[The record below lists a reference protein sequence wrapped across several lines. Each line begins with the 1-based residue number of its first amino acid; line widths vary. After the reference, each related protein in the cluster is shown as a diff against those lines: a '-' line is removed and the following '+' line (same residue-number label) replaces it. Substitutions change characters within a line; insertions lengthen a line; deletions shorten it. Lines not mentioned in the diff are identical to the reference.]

1 MSHFC
6 STKMKLLRT
15 DWFPAA
21 TDAKIRALRHYGGN
35 LQAINA
41 HINTFFDAHVI
52 NPVNRVCV
60 TLNCQNPWPAVLVP
74 LWDASGNDEGEAA
87 LFLGGLYCRVAIAR
101 PEAWTSV
108 PYPIFHNRADP
119 NKWAPRRY
127 VLGQDMVEPRSV
139 RRS

>member
-1 MSHFC
+1 
-6 STKMKLLRT
+6 MKLLRT
-15 DWFPAA
+15 DWFSVA
-21 TDAKIRALRHYGGN
+21 TDAKIRALRYHGGN

-74 LWDASGNDEGEAA
+74 VWDAAGNDEVEAA

-108 PYPIFHNRADP
+108 PYPIFQSRADP
-119 NKWAPRRY
+119 NARAPRRY
-127 VLGQDMVEPRSV
+127 VLSRDMVEPRSV